1 VLGSGPRSFELLP
14 ETLVLRVH
22 STILQSIGTD
32 LGRADVLAVV

>member
-1 VLGSGPRSFELLP
+1 
-14 ETLVLRVH
+14 VLRVH